1 VVGASPKRER
11 PSHRIS
17 IYLKD
22 HGYKVVPVNPGQTEI
37 LGDPSY
43 RSLSEVPEPVDI
55 VDIFRDPAAVPG
67 IVEEAIAK
75 KAKAIWMQEGIVHN
89 AAAEKARAAGLK
101 VVMNKCIYKEH
112 AAIAGGHGG
121 PPLQ

>member
-1 VVGASPKRER
+1 MECEFPKENATSEEIAGILRRSKTIAVIGASPKRDR
-11 PSHRIS
+11 PAHWIS

-22 HGYKVVPVNPGQTEI
+22 HGYKVIPVNPGQTEI
-37 LGDPSY
+37 LGDACY

-75 KAKAIWMQEGIVHN
+75 KAKVVWMQEGIVHN
-89 AAAEKARAAGLK
+89 AAANKARAA
-101 VVMNKCIYKEH
+101 
-112 AAIAGGHGG
+112 
-121 PPLQ
+121 